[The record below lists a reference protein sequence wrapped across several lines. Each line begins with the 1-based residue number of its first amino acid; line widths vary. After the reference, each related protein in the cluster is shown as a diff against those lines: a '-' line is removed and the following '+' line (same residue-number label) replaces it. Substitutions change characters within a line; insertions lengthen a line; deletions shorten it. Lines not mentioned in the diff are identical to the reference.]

1 MCSVRLLLKW
11 ASGSNFNGQNL
22 ETCFKIM
29 LLAKIV
35 FGLPLNKFTN
45 ETVALTIYG
54 ALTNYLGNSYYQKQ
68 HRPHPLVSF
77 VDDVMSLLLIT
88 HDKVLVGVV

>member
-1 MCSVRLLLKW
+1 MDKTSKPVSKSL
-11 ASGSNFNGQNL
+11 
-22 ETCFKIM
+22 

-45 ETVALTIYG
+45 QTVALTIYG
-54 ALTNYLGNSYYQKQ
+54 AITNYFGNSYYQKQ
-68 HRPHPLVSF
+68 HRPRPLVSF
-77 VDDVMSLLLIT
+77 IDDVMSLLLIT

>member
-22 ETCFKIM
+22 KTFFKIM

-35 FGLPLNKFTN
+35 LGLPLNKFTN

-54 ALTNYLGNSYYQKQ
+54 AITNYLG
-68 HRPHPLVSF
+68 
-77 VDDVMSLLLIT
+77 T
-88 HDKVLVGVV
+88 HTIKTAQTTPTGVLY